1 MHNSNA
7 TCISFF
13 SSFSNYTFFCD
24 CTPSSGCTWHR
35 TTQLVLCLRMQP
47 MFLGTESNLQ
57 PPALSPSCAVCPAV
71 GDLSTELVRHFLIEC
86 TQKGVRLKGCP
97 NEPYFGENPSISF
110 SISLSLHPSN
120 PLSPSPSLSISLYL
134 SPYPSLS
141 ISLHLSP
148 SLSTS
153 HLSLSLNSSHLS
165 HHLSSS
171 TSLSSF
177 SHLSPSIHL
186 SSYFIPFLSLHPSL
200 HLSLF
205 PSTPSL
211 IPPFPY
217 PSLSTSLPLPSPL
230 NEEHGHFHTHICVS
244 LRCFYSP
251 VIKQRES
258 TESNIQLG
266 DTAVV

>member
-141 ISLHLSP
+141 
-148 SLSTS
+148 TS
-153 HLSLSLNSSHLS
+153 HLSLSLNSSPSLS
-165 HHLSSS
+165 HLSSS
-171 TSLSSF
+171 TSLS
-177 SHLSPSIHL
+177 HLSLISPHPSISLRTFFPPSPFIPHFISPCFHPPLL
-186 SSYFIPFLSLHPSL
+186 SSLHFHIPPFL
-200 HLSLF
+200 HLSL
-205 PSTPSL
+205 
-211 IPPFPY
+211 
-217 PSLSTSLPLPSPL
+217 SLP
-230 NEEHGHFHTHICVS
+230 H
-244 LRCFYSP
+244 
-251 VIKQRES
+251 
-258 TESNIQLG
+258 
-266 DTAVV
+266 

>member
-1 MHNSNA
+1 MLPA
-7 TCISFF
+7 YRSFPVCP
-13 SSFSNYTFFCD
+13 TILFFV
-24 CTPSSGCTWHR
+24 TVLRRVAVPGTESLS
-35 TTQLVLCLRMQP
+35 LVLCLRMQP

-110 SISLSLHPSN
+110 SISLSLHPSIS
-120 PLSPSPSLSISLYL
+120 LSPSPSLSISLHL
-134 SPYPSLS
+134 SLHLPLS
-141 ISLHLSP
+141 ISLYLSP

-153 HLSLSLNSSHLS
+153 LIHPSLSTAL
-165 HHLSSS
+165 HLSSS

-186 SSYFIPFLSLHPSL
+186 SSYFLPSL
-200 HLSLF
+200 SFHTSRHLSLF

-217 PSLSTSLPLPSPL
+217 PSLSLP
-230 NEEHGHFHTHICVS
+230 H
-244 LRCFYSP
+244 
-251 VIKQRES
+251 
-258 TESNIQLG
+258 
-266 DTAVV
+266 